1 MNIKQDKLTKIAII
15 FLMVLLLFL
24 TVKFLKISNQFE
36 NQIQESKL
44 EIKILESQLDEILHK
59 YDSVHVESTISKD
72 LLLLNQDIQAL
83 NENALINKE
92 LNFSENKP
100 NSKEK
105 ITLVINRPK
114 KKEGLKAVNIKVKG
128 VKIISDVFKNNRS
141 QIQQLHVC
149 YTLLSNSYIK
159 QGTKK
164 IYIQAI
170 DPKNQIINNASVL
183 LSENA
188 TSAFAYSAVS
198 ELFYANQDIDAC
210 VYLNL
215 NKNSAIKGE
224 YIVNIY
230 CDSLKIG
237 TSIFD
242 YR

>member
-1 MNIKQDKLTKIAII
+1 MIIKQDKLTKIAII

-36 NQIQESKL
+36 NQIQDSKL

-59 YDSVHVESTISKD
+59 YDSVHVESTLSKE

-83 NENALINKE
+83 NENSLLNKE
-92 LNFSENKP
+92 MNFSENKS

-105 ITLVINRPK
+105 MTLVLNRPK

-128 VKIISDVFKNNRS
+128 VKIISDVYKNNRS
-141 QIQQLHVC
+141 QIQQLRVC
-149 YTLLSNSYIK
+149 YTLLCDSFIK
-159 QGTKK
+159 NGNKYV
-164 IYIQAI
+164 YIQVINPQINIVSKSTIVSGDAI
-170 DPKNQIINNASVL
+170 KTTL
-183 LSENA
+183 GY
-188 TSAFAYSAVS
+188 SAFS
-198 ELFYANQDIDAC
+198 EVNFNHKDVDECLY
-210 VYLNL
+210 VNL
-215 NKNSAIKGE
+215 EEKNTIKGE

-237 TSIFD
+237 TSTFD